1 MSSGERRRAKGAF
14 AAMMALIFFV
24 VLLFCPETKGVTLA
38 ETQHRLGIELRMR
51 SAFILD
57 MFAICEHS
65 MKCT

>member
-1 MSSGERRRAKGAF
+1 
-14 AAMMALIFFV
+14 MMALIFFV